1 MATTK
6 TLTPT
11 NEPITIDAF
20 QGEKPDYR
28 HVADAEM
35 KLADAVN
42 ALNSQIAT
50 APVTFTSYD
59 ALKSGIQTKA
69 GTMASGSIASFDF
82 RANFSTTAELPNA
95 YYTCI
100 IRKYDNN
107 SYVADIISNI
117 GSDYKLSYAGNT
129 WRMVALADHLA
140 KFYRDP
146 SNAASF
152 TIDLG
157 QINTSRYR
165 LAILFQYES
174 GHPSMNFISLGSGA
188 SPTVTVQKVFGDAN
202 SSSPSS
208 VTMNNSTLTINY
220 ANTAYGGISLL
231 WLD

>member
-1 MATTK
+1 MAATG
-6 TLTPT
+6 TPT
-11 NEPITIDAF
+11 TNIGLRRPQGTDPASVDDINYNSEVIDTKMGPVGNTSLQA
-20 QGEKPDYR
+20 Q
-28 HVADAEM
+28 
-35 KLADAVN
+35 VN
-42 ALNSQIAT
+42 ALNS
-50 APVTFTSYD
+50 
-59 ALKSGIQTKA
+59 
-69 GTMASGSIASFDF
+69 
-82 RANFSTTAELPNA
+82 
-95 YYTCI
+95 
-100 IRKYDNN
+100 
-107 SYVADIISNI
+107 
-117 GSDYKLSYAGNT
+117 
-129 WRMVALADHLA
+129 HLA

-208 VTMNNSTLTINY
+208 VTMSNSIMTINF